1 MADKFGTDFAF
12 VYSFPSVID
21 PQVQFPQTKPA
32 PAQLGSCDDWQN
44 AVLQYLDGDYAVP
57 DFIDISW
64 VTSDIQHA
72 TWTAF
77 YANSSLSN
85 EEFFERANTERA
97 PILPDPTNSANMES
111 SCVQRW
117 EDGDVA
123 STPPSVPA
131 PPPAPTV
138 SRGLRFDPAPRISR
152 SRQLVQ
158 TLWDRPLPG
167 GTTVEAPPVPRHHSG
182 GEAPGANRSILEIVQ
197 EKARRQTA
205 KSTPATSDTHSMPAT
220 EQAQAPA
227 PTSGSQTAS
236 LVYEFIEY
244 EPESSQSPTTSK
256 KRKTPTPLP
265 EETPKAKRRKLPIYA
280 KSSALK
286 TFYWEARHMGGDGK
300 LLPVK

>member
-12 VYSFPSVID
+12 VYSFPSDID
-21 PQVQFPQTKPA
+21 PQVQFPQTKLA

-44 AVLQYLDGDYAVP
+44 AVLQYLDSDYAVP

-64 VTSDIQHA
+64 VTSHA

-131 PPPAPTV
+131 PPP
-138 SRGLRFDPAPRISR
+138 R
-152 SRQLVQ
+152 SHSSLADSDSIQPHGYRAHDNWCKRCG
-158 TLWDRPLPG
+158 TGPCRG